1 MLFLKNCLKPLLYI
15 IGSILI
21 LTLIVTILNYFN
33 VINYQVVTIIK
44 FIIPII
50 SLFIGGILIG
60 KRSHH
65 KGWLAGL
72 KLAIIFLFILFLF
85 NYLGLNHKI
94 KLTDLIYYLIFIIST
109 MFGSVIGINSK
120 KEEKENR

>member
-109 MFGSVIGINSK
+109 MFVVLLELIQK
-120 KEEKENR
+120 RRKENR